1 VLLLGCSSRLYS
13 QADITT
19 LHRTQRRPRA
29 LPVSSPRAPAAADS
43 VASSPPLRAPRF
55 LFFTSRFFFSDPD
68 APRPCSVP
76 GSGGFPVHF
85 VACPGGV
92 GSRGAFA
99 MSACRYEETL
109 FTDSW
114 GLHFLLVFCVLERTV
129 EELHTLLCPFEIEPL
144 LVGRSG
150 GVGFCTLQGLC
161 FRFFEVSCAVLRLIL
176 FWTIFYCII
185 CNIICYVLVVVGD
198 WYLAMC
204 KASVF
209 LVLRAIG
216 GGATS

>member
-150 GVGFCTLQGLC
+150 GGWILHSSGALFQ
-161 FRFFEVSCAVLRLIL
+161 VLRSIL
-176 FWTIFYCII
+176 CRSSINFVLDHFYCII